1 MEGVVSPEEP
11 PFMIKVTNQFLPEIV
26 PLAAKELGTHYINI
40 FDALGG
46 NDKSLWDKY
55 SKEFKKVKSDGIHW
69 GYP

>member
-1 MEGVVSPEEP
+1 
-11 PFMIKVTNQFLPEIV
+11 MIKVTNQFLPEIV

-55 SKEFKKVKSDGIHW
+55 SKEFKNVKSDGIHW